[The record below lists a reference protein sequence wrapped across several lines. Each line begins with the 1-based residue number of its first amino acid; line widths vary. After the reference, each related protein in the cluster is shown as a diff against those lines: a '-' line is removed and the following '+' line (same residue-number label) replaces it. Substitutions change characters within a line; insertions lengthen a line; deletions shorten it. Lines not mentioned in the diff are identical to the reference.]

1 MSGLW
6 LRPYTSVPRPRL
18 RLVCFP
24 HAGGAASAFRTWP
37 RYLPDDVELLAACY
51 PGRENR
57 LDERPVDRMDVL
69 VERLAEVMLPL
80 LNRPIALFGH
90 SMGATVAHELAIRLG
105 RRPNA
110 ELVGLFV
117 SGRVP
122 PHRLRSFAPDELGD
136 EESLIAE
143 VRRLGHDNLALYEDP
158 EIRDMIL
165 PAVAADYRVV
175 ASYPPGPRET
185 ISIPVTAYGGDRDP
199 DVSADDLRAWAA
211 TTSGPFE
218 HRVLPGGHFY
228 LRAEE
233 KPLVEDISARLRT
246 PTAPNSAEVNRIR

>member
-6 LRPYTSVPRPRL
+6 LRPYTSVQRPRL

-37 RYLPDDVELLAACY
+37 QHLPDDVELLAACY

-57 LDERPVDRMDVL
+57 LDERPIDRMDVL
-69 VERLAEVMLPL
+69 VECFVEVIRPL
-80 LNRPIALFGH
+80 LDRPVALFGH
-90 SMGATVAHELAIRLG
+90 SMGATVAHELAIRLDEQ
-105 RRPNA
+105 PKA
-110 ELVGLFV
+110 PLVGLFI

-122 PHRLRSFAPDELGD
+122 PHRLRPLTPDQIAD
-136 EESLIAE
+136 EESLLEE
-143 VRRLGHDNLALYEDP
+143 VRRLGHENLALYEDP
-158 EIRDMIL
+158 EIRHMIL

-175 ASYPPGPRET
+175 ASYPPGSRKV

-199 DVSADDLRAWAA
+199 EVSVADMHAWAA
-211 TTSGPFE
+211 ATSGAFE
-218 HRVLPGGHFY
+218 HCVFPGGHFY

-233 KPLVEDISARLRT
+233 KPLVEDISGRLKT
-246 PTAPNSAEVNRIR
+246 LGTV